1 MKWQTRKLTSNQVGL
16 KYGFRSGLEI
26 AISEELD
33 LNKVKYE
40 FEKIKLKYTVP
51 EKVHTYT
58 PDFYLKEKDFFIET
72 KGLFTSQ
79 DRKKMRFIKEQHPE
93 LDIRFVFSNANAKL
107 YKGAKSRYCNWCE
120 QHKFQWA
127 HRVIP
132 EDWLKEKGKE
142 ITVKKI
148 ELKTK
153 RKN

>member
-93 LDIRFVFSNANAKL
+93 LDIRFIFSNSKQRIS
-107 YKGAKSRYCNWCE
+107 KKS
-120 QHKFQWA
+120 KTTSP
-127 HRVIP
+127 IP
-132 EDWLKEKGKE
+132 FNPPAIPPG
-142 ITVKKI
+142 
-148 ELKTK
+148 
-153 RKN
+153 